1 MVKKNACIFISGK
14 GSNLKNLIIK
24 SRDYNFPIKISLV
37 ISNNKNSLGII
48 HAKKNSIPIKFIDTK
63 SRNYENL
70 IINFLR
76 NYKID
81 LICLAGYM
89 KIIPKRFLLQ
99 FKKIVLNIH
108 PSLLPKYK
116 GLNTYERVLK
126 NGEKKTGCSVHFVNE
141 KLDGGNIILQKSFH
155 IKSIDDVKSLKKKTQ
170 RLEYLAYPEA
180 IIKIFKSY

>member
-1 MVKKNACIFISGK
+1 M
-14 GSNLKNLIIK
+14 
-24 SRDYNFPIKISLV
+24 
-37 ISNNKNSLGII
+37 I

-99 FKKIVLNIH
+99 FKKTVLNIH

-116 GLNTYERVLK
+116 GLNTYERILK

-155 IKSIDDVKSLKKKTQ
+155 IKSVDDVKSLKKKTQ